1 MAGQETVLERVR
13 TLVEPILATLGFEL
27 VELEYKREG
36 RGWTLR
42 FYLDKEGGITLDD
55 CADASREIGMLLEV
69 EDVIPSA
76 YNLEV
81 SSPGIDRPLKKATDY
96 ERFKGRLVKIKTY
109 ERLDPDQRGHLRK
122 TFVGTLLGLEDGRVR
137 IEQNDKKG
145 GVVAF
150 TLEEIA
156 LAQLEFEF

>member
-13 TLVEPILATLGFEL
+13 ALAEPILATLGFEL

-36 RGWTLR
+36 RGWILR
-42 FYLDKEGGITLDD
+42 FFLDKEGGITLDD

-69 EDVIPSA
+69 EDVIPTA
-76 YNLEV
+76 YDLEV
-81 SSPGIDRPLKKATDY
+81 SSPGIDRPLKKAADF
-96 ERFKGRLVKIKTY
+96 ERFKGSLVKIKTY